1 VELRYIS
8 AVCEEL
14 RAAGLGSPFRRTF
27 QLGEHALVFDLGVSD
42 GSFLFVDAGPARPR
56 LYLIERTRR
65 ELERASTTSGAFAQ
79 YLRKHLANARI
90 TNIEQLPDER
100 ILHIHLDHVSDAGQT
115 EQWSL
120 VFQLTG
126 RSANIFL
133 LDGDGRVAMSLRE
146 DRTEGRRAG
155 DSYSPP
161 ERASPLVAP
170 SVEGKIPKIDGSVS
184 KWLDLHFSE
193 IEAEAEFRSLAESA
207 RRSVKSEIGRRTKLV
222 ANLRADLAQHGDA
235 ETWKKYGDLLLAN
248 TTTVKRNEN
257 GFVLMDF
264 FDEATPTIEIPHLD
278 QKTPAESAEKYFR
291 RYTKARNARDEIA
304 RRLTAAESELGSL
317 EAELAEIETAIE
329 VRDEEFL
336 RSRASAKPL
345 RQKQARKHDRS
356 DDTRTY
362 AREFVSSDGFEI
374 LVGKRAKDNDYLT
387 FRIARSLDTWLH
399 AADYPG
405 SHVVIRAAGKK
416 EIPQR
421 TLLEA
426 AQLAAFYSQAKDHPK
441 AAVHYTQRKFVDK
454 PKSAAPGLVRLAS
467 FKTLLVEPKI
477 TAKQKEPTR

>member
-1 VELRYIS
+1 MDLRFIS

-14 RAAGLGSPFRRTF
+14 KAVALGSVFRRTF
-27 QLGEHALVFDLGVSD
+27 QLGEHTLVFDLGAAD
-42 GSFLFVDAGPARPR
+42 GRYLFVEAGPARPR
-56 LYLIERTRR
+56 LYLTERTKR
-65 ELERASTTSGAFAQ
+65 ELERASTTTGAFAQ

-90 TNIEQLPDER
+90 TKIEQLPEER
-100 ILHIHLDHVSDAGQT
+100 VVRIDLDHVTDAGLS
-115 EQWSL
+115 EERSL

-133 LDGDGRVAMSLRE
+133 LDGNGSVVMSLRE

-155 DSYSPP
+155 DRYSPP
-161 ERASPLVAP
+161 ERTSPLTA
-170 SVEGKIPKIDGSVS
+170 SDEGEIPTIDGSVS
-184 KWLDLHFSE
+184 KWLEVHFSE
-193 IEAEAEFRSLAESA
+193 VEAEVEFRSLAESA
-207 RRSVKSEIGRRTKLV
+207 RRRVRSEIGRRTKLV
-222 ANLRADLAQHGDA
+222 VNLRADLEQHGDA

-248 TTTVKRNEN
+248 TATATRNET
-257 GFVLMDF
+257 GYVVMDF
-264 FDEATPTIEIPHLD
+264 FDDATPMIEIPHLD
-278 QKTPAESAEKYFR
+278 QKTPADTAEKYFR

-304 RRLTAAESELGSL
+304 TRLAAAESELASL
-317 EAELAEIETAIE
+317 RTELAEIEAAIE
-329 VRDEEFL
+329 ARDEEFL
-336 RSRASAKPL
+336 RSRPSAKPL
-345 RQKQARKHDRS
+345 RQKQAKKHDRS

-374 LVGKRAKDNDYLT
+374 LVGKRSKDNDYLT

-426 AQLAAFYSQAKDHPK
+426 AQLAAFYSQAKGHPK
-441 AAVHYTQRKFVDK
+441 AAVHYTQRKFVNK
-454 PKSAAPGLVRLAS
+454 PKGAAPGLVRLAS

>member
-1 VELRYIS
+1 MDLRFIS

-14 RAAGLGSPFRRTF
+14 KAVAVGSVFRRTF
-27 QLGEHALVFDLGVSD
+27 QIGEHTLVFDFGAAD
-42 GSFLFVDAGPARPR
+42 GRYLFVEAGPARPR
-56 LYLIERTRR
+56 IYLTERTKR
-65 ELERASTTSGAFAQ
+65 ELERASTLTGAFAQ

-90 TNIEQLPDER
+90 MNIEQLPEER
-100 ILHIHLDHVSDAGQT
+100 VVRIDLDHVTDAGLS
-115 EQWSL
+115 EERSL

-133 LDGDGRVAMSLRE
+133 LDGNGSVVMSLRE

-155 DSYSPP
+155 DRYSPP
-161 ERASPLVAP
+161 ERPSTITASEESEIAT
-170 SVEGKIPKIDGSVS
+170 IDGSVS
-184 KWLDLHFSE
+184 KWLEVHFSE
-193 IEAEAEFRSLAESA
+193 VEAVAEFRSLAESA
-207 RRSVKSEIGRRTKLV
+207 RRRVRSEIGRRTKLV
-222 ANLRADLAQHGDA
+222 VNLRADLEQHGDA

-248 TTTVKRNEN
+248 TATATRNET
-257 GFVLMDF
+257 GYVVMDF
-264 FDEATPTIEIPHLD
+264 FDDATPMIEIPHLD
-278 QKTPAESAEKYFR
+278 QKAPAETAEKYFR

-304 RRLTAAESELGSL
+304 TRLAAAESELASL
-317 EAELAEIETAIE
+317 RTELAEIETAIE
-329 VRDEEFL
+329 ARDEEFL
-336 RSRASAKPL
+336 RKRPSAKPI
-345 RQKQARKHDRS
+345 RQKQAKKHERS

-374 LVGKRAKDNDYLT
+374 LVGKRSKDNDHLT

-416 EIPQR
+416 EVPQR

-426 AQLAAFYSQAKDHPK
+426 AQLAAFYSQAKGHPK
-441 AAVHYTQRKFVDK
+441 AAVHYTQRKFVNK
-454 PKSAAPGLVRLAS
+454 PKGAAPGLVRLAS

-477 TAKQKEPTR
+477 TAKRKEPTR

>member
-1 VELRYIS
+1 MELRFIS

-14 RAAGLGSPFRRTF
+14 KAVALGSVFRRTF
-27 QLGEHALVFDLGVSD
+27 QLGEHTLVFDLGAAD
-42 GSFLFVDAGPARPR
+42 GRYLFVEAGPARPR
-56 LYLIERTRR
+56 LYLAERTKR
-65 ELERASTTSGAFAQ
+65 ELERASTATGAFAQ
-79 YLRKHLANARI
+79 YLRKHLANARV

-100 ILHIHLDHVSDAGQT
+100 VVRIDLEHVTDAGLS
-115 EQWSL
+115 EEWSL

-133 LDGDGRVAMSLRE
+133 LDGNGSVAMSLRE

-161 ERASPLVAP
+161 ERTTPLTASD
-170 SVEGKIPKIDGSVS
+170 EGETPAIDGSVS
-184 KWLDLHFSE
+184 KWLEVHFSE
-193 IEAEAEFRSLAESA
+193 VEAEAEFRSLAESA
-207 RRSVKSEIGRRTKLV
+207 RRRVRSEIGRRTKLA
-222 ANLRADLAQHGDA
+222 ANLRADLEQHGDA

-248 TTTVKRNEN
+248 TATATRNET
-257 GFVLMDF
+257 GFVVMDF
-264 FDEATPTIEIPHLD
+264 FDDATPAIEIPHLD
-278 QKTPAESAEKYFR
+278 QKTPAEAAEKYFR
-291 RYTKARNARDEIA
+291 RSTKARNARDEIA
-304 RRLTAAESELGSL
+304 NRLAAAESELGSL
-317 EAELAEIETAIE
+317 QAELAEIETAIE
-329 VRDEEFL
+329 ARDEEFL
-336 RSRASAKPL
+336 RSRPSAKPQ
-345 RQKQARKHDRS
+345 RQKQARKHERS
-356 DDTRTY
+356 DHTRTY

-374 LVGKRAKDNDYLT
+374 LVGKRSKDNDYLT

-426 AQLAAFYSQAKDHPK
+426 AQLAAFYSQAKGHPK
-441 AAVHYTQRKFVDK
+441 AAVHYTQRKFVNK
-454 PKSAAPGLVRLAS
+454 PKGAAPGLVRLAS

-477 TAKQKEPTR
+477 TARQKEPTR